1 MDEEHLLVVFIEM
14 GGIVDNIVINWSWME
29 EGSVKSTIYSY
40 SSITF
45 NNLVIT
51 FINSGLLKVKTALRI
66 TNQSSQIRMS
76 ERNRYSRLFAL
87 KKFNAVAFC
96 NLSPWSLIII
106 FYISM

>member
-1 MDEEHLLVVFIEM
+1 M
-14 GGIVDNIVINWSWME
+14 DNIVINWSWME

-66 TNQSSQIRMS
+66 MNQSSQIRMS
-76 ERNRYSRLFAL
+76 ERNRYSRRFAL
-87 KKFNAVAFC
+87 K
-96 NLSPWSLIII
+96 NLMQLH
-106 FYISM
+106 FAISVRGH